1 MDSKQI
7 WLRMKLLVII
17 FHRANRCSFHC
28 IFLFDYWF
36 RSEYHLTLY
45 SNSQRKPL
53 RSSFYF
59 NCFCFLLCL
68 FVFCAHVSMESYR
81 FSYAHPLNDVM
92 DLFIGIKKVWR
103 NKKQQSYSFALTIL
117 GFMWVQLKSYKKLSK
132 HQSIISVLGRKNSL
146 TKELH
151 NNNRFCFIWFF
162 FSIAFTQNVLFSTF

>member
-45 SNSQRKPL
+45 SDSQRKPL

-68 FVFCAHVSMESYR
+68 FVFWHVSMESYR

-103 NKKQQSYSFALTIL
+103 NKKTTVIL
-117 GFMWVQLKSYKKLSK
+117 LRAYYIRFYVGSIKILQKIVKASIYHLS
-132 HQSIISVLGRKNSL
+132 VG
-146 TKELH
+146 
-151 NNNRFCFIWFF
+151 
-162 FSIAFTQNVLFSTF
+162 